1 MLEKERLERYKIIL
15 LSALLWGFCAHGMM
29 LFNKY
34 SFHDD
39 SSLFTLGGTYYLGRW
54 MLGILGDLSTWLF
67 GSTYYSLPLFN
78 GILTILFIALCAMLL
93 ADLFQIKNRWLL
105 VVLSGVMVV
114 FPTITS
120 GFGYMF
126 TMPYYFLGTLLGVL
140 GACLSCRTKKWYLY
154 LPGLLLMACGV
165 GTYQAMIPVFVSII
179 LFYALMETARKEDTG
194 WKEFFRIAG
203 KSIVSCAGFMAIYFV
218 IMNLSLVI
226 TGNRLSDYQGISTM
240 GATSIKGY
248 IRRVL
253 VAYREFFLPTDR
265 VSGNMY
271 PFSTDIVYRLFLILA
286 LIGTANLLYRSW
298 KKSRPLCL
306 QVLVFAACIPLA
318 VNFIYVMCTFE
329 QVDSLMTYGEV
340 MFYVY
345 FAWLVEAGF
354 LPELP
359 IRKIGEKARCA
370 LPAIGLGLLLLLN
383 VMYIRFDNICYLKA
397 EVMQSEGISYFTML
411 ATQIKSVEG
420 FTDETPV
427 VYVNEFAKYDYTSGS
442 ISLQE
447 FKEIEIVPYDSSS
460 ILNNYA
466 WRITMKIWCNFDPET
481 LDASEYEELP
491 EVQEMPCYPDSGSIQ
506 MIDGVIEVK
515 F

>member
-1 MLEKERLERYKIIL
+1 MPEKERLERYKTIL
-15 LSALLWGFCAHGMM
+15 MSALLWGLCAHGMT

-54 MLGILGDLSTWLF
+54 MLGILGDLNTWLF

-78 GILTILFIALCAMLL
+78 GILTILFIALCVVLL
-93 ADLFQIKNRWLL
+93 AELFQIKNRWLL
-105 VVLSGVMVV
+105 TALTGVMVV
-114 FPTITS
+114 FPMITS

-126 TMPYYFLGTLLGVL
+126 TVPYYFLGTLLGVL
-140 GACLSCRTKKWYLY
+140 GAYLSCRTQKWYLY
-154 LPGLLLMACGV
+154 LLGLLLMACGV
-165 GTYQAMIPVFVSII
+165 GTYQAMIPVFVSAI
-179 LFYALMETARKEDTG
+179 LFYALMETAKKKETE
-194 WKEFFRIAG
+194 WRAFFRISC
-203 KSIVSCAGFMAIYFV
+203 KSIVSCAGFMAIYFA
-218 IMNLSLVI
+218 IMKLSLAI
-226 TGNRLSDYQGISTM
+226 TGNQLSDYQGISTM
-240 GATSIKGY
+240 GATSVKGY
-248 IRRVL
+248 IKRAL
-253 VAYREFFLPTDR
+253 VAYREFFSPTDG

-271 PFSTDIVYRLFLILA
+271 PFSTDIVYRLLLILA
-286 LIGTANLLYRSW
+286 LIGTVNLLYRSW
-298 KKSRPLCL
+298 KKSRELCL
-306 QVLVFAACIPLA
+306 QVLVFAVCIPLA

-345 FAWLVEAGF
+345 FVWLVEAGF

-359 IRKIGEKARCA
+359 IRQIGEKARRA
-370 LPAIGLGLLLLLN
+370 LPALGLGLLLLLN

-427 VYVNEFAKYDYTSGS
+427 VYVNEFGKYDYSSGS
-442 ISLQE
+442 IGLPE
-447 FKEIEIVPYDSSS
+447 FKEIKIMPYDSSS

-481 LDASEYEELP
+481 RDASEYENLP
-491 EVQEMPCYPDSGSIQ
+491 EVLEMPSYPDSGSIR
-506 MIDGVIEVK
+506 MIDGVIVVK